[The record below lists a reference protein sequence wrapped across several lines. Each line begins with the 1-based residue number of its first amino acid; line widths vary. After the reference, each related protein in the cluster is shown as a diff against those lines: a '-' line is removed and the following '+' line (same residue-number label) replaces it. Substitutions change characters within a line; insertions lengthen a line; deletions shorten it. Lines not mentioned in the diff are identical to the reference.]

1 VKRCFDRLH
10 ATAAAL
16 PLRNIDTDMIFA
28 GRYLKTISRDG
39 LGDRLFADLR
49 YDAAGNER
57 PDFVLNDD
65 IWRHA
70 GILIALD
77 NFGTGSSREHAPWA
91 LLDFGIRCVIAPSFA
106 DIFYNNCFKNFI
118 LPIVLA
124 PDRVAALMM
133 DAADARRCRILVDL
147 LSQTITRHDG
157 GVIAF
162 DIEPERKHALLHG
175 IDDIAASLGKASAI
189 SDWEARSERIA
200 PPIPAD
206 IGAM

>member
-1 VKRCFDRLH
+1 VKRCFDQLD

-28 GRYLKTISRDG
+28 GRYLKTISREG

-49 YDAAGNER
+49 YDATGKER
-57 PDFVLNDD
+57 PGFVLNNDV
-65 IWRHA
+65 WRQA
-70 GILIALD
+70 GILVALD

-91 LLDFGIRCVIAPSFA
+91 LLDFGIRCIIAPSFA

-124 PDRVAALMM
+124 PDRVATLIM
-133 DAADARRCRILVDL
+133 DAETARSCRMLVDL
-147 LSQTITRHDG
+147 PSQTITRHDG
-157 GVIAF
+157 SVVAF

-175 IDDIAASLGKASAI
+175 IDDIAASLGKSSEI
-189 SDWEARSERIA
+189 SDWEVGSDRIA

-206 IGAM
+206 IASM